1 MAAKAKTKTT
11 SKVAKAKPAT
21 IHIKGRADKDTFCG
35 GSHSPIWHKAR
46 KSLSTTEPRN
56 AKKATCGRC
65 IRVAKSKELL

>member
-1 MAAKAKTKTT
+1 MAATKSTKRAK
-11 SKVAKAKPAT
+11 VAKPAT

-46 KSLSTTEPRN
+46 KSLSTTEPRY